1 VHSQERGEI
10 PFDRTARARFAR
22 LVEHAPDATLLVAA
36 DGTITLASRRVTS
49 LLGWEMSDLIGQP
62 VEVLIPDNLRM
73 VHQRHRKD
81 YLAAPRAREMGQG
94 MELVALHR
102 DGSDVAVEISLAPVT
117 FEDDEQA
124 VLVALRDVTQ
134 RRETQRALA
143 EELERQRNAA
153 RELEQNDEVRSR
165 FLETLAHDLRT
176 PLSAIVG
183 FTELL
188 LERAV
193 PPEQARDLLQRIARN
208 AQAVSGLV
216 SDLQDFA
223 RLQRGAVTLDRREVN
238 LSALL
243 EDLCDQLASVTTTHK
258 VTCVAPPDLVV
269 HADERALG
277 RVITNLLTNATRY
290 APTDSW
296 IQVTARREG
305 ERAVVEVSDEGP
317 GIPVEERERVFDMF
331 YRGTD
336 PSVMAQPGSGIGL
349 SVVRDLLALH
359 GGTVE
364 VIDGVT
370 RGATLQIRMPLV
382 PVRVN

>member
-1 VHSQERGEI
+1 MIDRLGDFSAS
-10 PFDRTARARFAR
+10 DRTARARFAR

-36 DGTITLASRRVTS
+36 DGTITLTSRRVTT
-49 LLGWEMSDLIGQP
+49 LLGWEPTDLIGQS
-62 VEVLIPDNLRM
+62 VEALIPDHLRG
-73 VHQRHRKD
+73 VHQRHRTD
-81 YLAAPRAREMGQG
+81 YLQAPRAREMGQG
-94 MELVALHR
+94 LELVALHR
-102 DGSDVAVEISLAPVT
+102 DGSEVAVEISLAPVT

-124 VLVALRDVTQ
+124 VVVALRDVTQ

-165 FLETLAHDLRT
+165 FLEALAHDLRT

-223 RLQRGAVTLDRREVN
+223 RLQRGGVTLDCVN
-238 LSALL
+238 LDLSALL
-243 EDLCDQLASVTTTHK
+243 GELCDQLASVTASHK
-258 VTCVAPPDLVV
+258 VTCVAPPGLTV
-269 HADERALG
+269 HADEGALT
-277 RVITNLLTNATRY
+277 RIITNLLTNATRY
-290 APTDSW
+290 SPVESW

-305 ERAVVEVSDEGP
+305 DEVVVEVSDEGP
-317 GIPVEERERVFDMF
+317 GIPDEERDRVFDMF

-336 PSVMAQPGSGIGL
+336 PAVMAQPGSGIGL
-349 SVVRDLLALH
+349 SVVRDLLALQD
-359 GGTVE
+359 GTAQ
-364 VIDGVT
+364 VIDGIT
-370 RGATLQIRMPLV
+370 SGATVQIRMPLV
-382 PVRVN
+382 TAAGS